1 MVACTGATDVDDPAA
16 VTAKT
21 DLSNAYTQAADLTS
35 TNTITA
41 GSDIGGQ
48 TLFPGVYAD
57 SGVLNIGSNVT
68 LDAEGNPC
76 AFFIFQVAG
85 GLTASTAKVQ
95 VILTGGAQAAN
106 VYWQVAGVSNLGA
119 SVSFVGTIMDASS
132 IALGASAELTG
143 RALAESGQV
152 ALSSNSITQ
161 P

>member
-1 MVACTGATDVDDPAA
+1 MSCQGVSDVADAAA
-16 VTAKT
+16 VLAKT
-21 DLSNAYTQAADLTS
+21 ALSNAYTQAADLTS

-57 SGVLNIGSNVT
+57 SGVLNIGSSVT
-68 LDAEGNPC
+68 LNANGNSC

-85 GLTASTAKVQ
+85 GLTASTAGVQ
-95 VILTGGAQAAN
+95 VILTGSAQASN
-106 VYWQVAGVSNLGA
+106 VYWQVAGVSALGA

-132 IALGASAELTG
+132 ISMGADSQLTG

-152 ALSSNSITQ
+152 ALSSSSITQ